1 MAPDT
6 ISQLKMLSWKWC
18 QGSRTDPN
26 IRYMEDIWPHQLKHP
41 MVKIVL
47 WWLISEKHTSERP
60 AEPSWDVREV
70 HRHGMGK
77 RGLLLEI
84 ASDSCS
90 DKWSVSRDSFVSVC
104 CFTQPGEWLHLPMAN
119 CENHPPSCSHK
130 YMYAEHYILTQLMY
144 TDLWLH
150 HDFQPIMNQSPSQA
164 SRPKMQPRCFSPLLN
179 YRSFTAHEWWDTP
192 NTTEPS
198 KIYITSIGG

>member
-90 DKWSVSRDSFVSVC
+90 DKWSVSSECVLFHTARRM
-104 CFTQPGEWLHLPMAN
+104 T
-119 CENHPPSCSHK
+119 PSAYGQLWEPSTL
-130 YMYAEHYILTQLMY
+130 MLTQIHVCWALH
-144 TDLWLH
+144 TDTIDVHRPVAASWFST
-150 HDFQPIMNQSPSQA
+150 DNESITIPSFKA
-164 SRPKMQPRCFSPLLN
+164 
-179 YRSFTAHEWWDTP
+179 
-192 NTTEPS
+192 
-198 KIYITSIGG
+198 